1 MQALRESGGRR
12 RRRDAPGRAEAGPL
26 RAVPGG
32 MRLLTRACAL
42 ALVTASSLSL
52 AGCGKSAPAAADGN
66 RDLAIAV
73 TAKGFEPKTIK
84 AQVGKPL
91 TLVVTRKVERTCA
104 TEIVIKDFGI
114 DKPLPL
120 GQAVTV
126 ELTPTKPGPI
136 RFACAMDMIAG
147 EIAVQ

>member
-1 MQALRESGGRR
+1 MSSISWRFGLCS
-12 RRRDAPGRAEAGPL
+12 L
-26 RAVPGG
+26 
-32 MRLLTRACAL
+32 AL
-42 ALVTASSLSL
+42 AGVLG
-52 AGCGKSAPAAADGN
+52 AGCSSSSSATPAGGPV
-66 RDLAIAV
+66 AIAV

>member
-1 MQALRESGGRR
+1 M
-12 RRRDAPGRAEAGPL
+12 
-26 RAVPGG
+26 
-32 MRLLTRACAL
+32 
-42 ALVTASSLSL
+42 
-52 AGCGKSAPAAADGN
+52 
-66 RDLAIAV
+66 AIAV
-73 TAKGFEPKTIK
+73 TAKGFEPKTVK